1 MRFLLTIMALAAV
14 ASAETVWCNKGTA
27 GNGKCEPEFHTF
39 CVLPQTHILK
49 VKRSWQAVVYSY
61 QRRRIHK
68 QEDPSKRRLQP
79 FELTELWC
87 RDSWNWWDD

>member
-39 CVLPQTHILK
+39 CCTPTSGGEYTNKKTPAREGFNPSNSRNCGAEIPGTGGTTEG
-49 VKRSWQAVVYSY
+49 AVFCA
-61 QRRRIHK
+61 K
-68 QEDPSKRRLQP
+68 
-79 FELTELWC
+79 
-87 RDSWNWWDD
+87 